1 MEGFSKKC
9 LGVLFLHFT
18 FFYSS
23 AGFAEIHGSA
33 TATSNYV
40 WRGYSK
46 SNDDFAYQAN
56 LDYEHSSG
64 LYVGA
69 SASTVDFGDRGF
81 SDRSHFE
88 ITPYLGWSFGFS
100 DDWRMDLQWTRYLY
114 DGKIYGQ
121 DSDYNEYYWLLHYS
135 DLFTGRVSFSEN
147 FYNRNHAA
155 ADFEITGRYP
165 LTDWLLFSSGAG
177 YSLTKDSIEYDYLY
191 WNAGLSAYY
200 KIVVLDFRYMDAY
213 HTRQAVLDDHK
224 NYERQYPE
232 AIDATFVFTITVGF

>member
-9 LGVLFLHFT
+9 SGVLYLHCILL
-18 FFYSS
+18 YSS
-23 AGFAEIHGSA
+23 IGFAEIHGSA

-46 SNDDFAYQAN
+46 SDGDFAFQVN

-64 LYVGA
+64 FYVGT

-81 SDRSHFE
+81 SDRAQFE
-88 ITPYLGWSFGFS
+88 ITPYLGWTFS
-100 DDWRMDLQWTRYLY
+100 LSDEWRMDLQWTRYLY
-114 DGKIYGQ
+114 DGKIFGE
-121 DSDYNEYYWLLHYS
+121 DSDYNEFYGLLHYR
-135 DLFTGRVSFSEN
+135 DLFTARVSFSEN

-155 ADFEITGRYP
+155 ADFELTGRYP
-165 LTDWLLFSSGAG
+165 LTDWLEFSSGVG

-200 KIVVLDFRYMDAY
+200 KFVVLDFRYMDAH
-213 HTRQAVLDDHK
+213 HTRQEVLDDHLDS
-224 NYERQYPE
+224 EDQYPE